1 MQSEQKCRIMLIYSK
16 ELMKKKTNT
25 FDPKLL
31 ESLITDNSFRKTA
44 ANVYEFYLSG
54 EIGEPEDYI
63 EWFDTIRNA
72 SAVDTVKIYINSGG
86 GDLYTTLQF
95 LRVMGETEAH
105 IITSVE
111 GACMSAATMIFL
123 HGDSHEVTPHSL
135 FMFHNYSAGV
145 FGKGGEMYDQLQFER
160 KWSEHFMQ
168 EVYADFLTKEEIASM
183 MNNKDIWMTSDEVV
197 ERLNALAEL
206 AKAEAEE
213 AKE

>member
-1 MQSEQKCRIMLIYSK
+1 M
-16 ELMKKKTNT
+16 KTNN

-31 ESLITDNSFRKTA
+31 ESLVSDNSFRKTA

-54 EIGEPEDYI
+54 EVGEASEYI

-72 SAVDTVKIYINSGG
+72 TAADTVKIYINSPG

-95 LRVMGETEAH
+95 LRVMGESEAT

-123 HGDSHEVTPHSL
+123 HGHTHEVTPNSL

-160 KWSEHFMQ
+160 EWSKQFMT
-168 EVYADFLTKEEIASM
+168 EVYAGFLTDAEIQSM
-183 MNNKDIWMTSDEVV
+183 LNNKDIWMTSGEVIS
-197 ERLNALAEL
+197 RLEKMYEKLKSETE
-206 AKAEAEE
+206 AEAEE
-213 AKE
+213 TIESAGLTE